1 MHNRFR
7 ILVIDD
13 EPDIRD
19 ILSHMLASAG
29 FDCILA
35 EDAASGVRMAY
46 QHHPDAII
54 LDVMMPRMSGFE
66 ACQRLREVT
75 DAPIL
80 FLTGKATTTQ
90 DVIKGFSVGADEY
103 ITKPFDRAELISRLT
118 ACLRRAN
125 GETSTGVEYLSPCAT
140 IVLDCARHE
149 LTIDNRRIYL
159 PPKEYQVLELLIRHA
174 GKVLS
179 RDAILAQV
187 WGPDQIGRTDLVKS
201 YIYWLRKRIEPDP
214 NSPRYIHSLRG
225 EGYYF
230 EVC

>member
-1 MHNRFR
+1 MQYRSR

-13 EPDIRD
+13 EPDMCD
-19 ILSHMLASAG
+19 MLSEMLALAG
-29 FDCILA
+29 FDCVVA
-35 EDAASGVRMAY
+35 EDAASGVRMAR
-46 QHHPDAII
+46 QRHPDAII

-66 ACQRLREVT
+66 ACERLREVT
-75 DAPIL
+75 DVPIL
-80 FLTGKATTTQ
+80 FLTGKATSTQ

-103 ITKPFDRAELISRLT
+103 VTKPFSQAELISRLT
-118 ACLRRAN
+118 ARLRRQGGSSVTN
-125 GETSTGVEYLSPCAT
+125 CEYLSPSAT
-140 IVLDCARHE
+140 IILDCARHE

-187 WGPDQIGRTDLVKS
+187 WGPDQVGRTDLVKS

-214 NSPRYIHSLRG
+214 ASPRYIHSVRG
-225 EGYYF
+225 EGYCF
-230 EVC
+230 EA